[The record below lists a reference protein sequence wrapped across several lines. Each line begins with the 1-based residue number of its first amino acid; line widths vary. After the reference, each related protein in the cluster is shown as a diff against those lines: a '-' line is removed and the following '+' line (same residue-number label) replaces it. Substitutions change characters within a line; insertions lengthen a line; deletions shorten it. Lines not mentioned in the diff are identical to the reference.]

1 MVGVA
6 GFEPTIFRMSSPVAK
21 AFKMRDIVVGEV
33 LG

>member
-6 GFEPTIFRMSSPVAK
+6 GFEPTTFRVSSPVAK
-21 AFKMRDIVVGEV
+21 AFKVCDIVIGEV